1 MVCYIN
7 HALLIPTQSSNS
19 KNQVVLEQ
27 KFKNFLSSTCQI
39 NLEMSVG
46 LGIKGQEVQYSLGVR
61 FCDWIFLFSDRSS
74 KASDANIGII
84 ANVVCL

>member
-1 MVCYIN
+1 
-7 HALLIPTQSSNS
+7 
-19 KNQVVLEQ
+19 
-27 KFKNFLSSTCQI
+27 
-39 NLEMSVG
+39 MSVG
-46 LGIKGQEVQYSLGVR
+46 LGIKGPEVQYSLGVR